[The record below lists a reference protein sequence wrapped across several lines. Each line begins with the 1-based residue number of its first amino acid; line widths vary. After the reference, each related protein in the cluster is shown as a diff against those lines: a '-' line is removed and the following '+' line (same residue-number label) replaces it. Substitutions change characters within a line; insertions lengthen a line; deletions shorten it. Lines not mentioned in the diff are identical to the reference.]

1 MMNRKMGI
9 NLCLP
14 YHLFK
19 CFDKI
24 FDSCQDVNILWNY
37 LSLEKKKPSDVTSIK
52 FSLLGQS

>member
-1 MMNRKMGI
+1 MVNKKMGI

-24 FDSCQDVNILWNY
+24 SDSCQDVNTLWKY
-37 LSLEKKKPSDVTSIK
+37 LSLSKKAQVM
-52 FSLLGQS
+52 

>member
-1 MMNRKMGI
+1 MVNKKMGI

-24 FDSCQDVNILWNY
+24 SDSCQDVNILWKY
-37 LSLEKKKPSDVTSIK
+37 LLNMEMEISLSKKAQVMYAV
-52 FSLLGQS
+52 